1 MTQSTDMPSTRSR
14 PLDVAAIRASEYPW
28 MESGAAIYLNAA
40 STGPLP
46 RRAVEAANHWTAL
59 RSEPH
64 RIPLSLMMDAAATAR
79 SQFARLV
86 GADPG
91 EIALM
96 PNTTYGLNLAARALP
111 LRPGVV
117 LTFDGEFPS
126 CVYPFQALQS
136 RGVSLELVPRLAN
149 GLPDED
155 TLVTAIARADVVAVV
170 VSWVQF
176 ATGYVADLAR
186 IGEACEANGVF
197 FIVDGIQGCGV
208 REIDLRALRVDM
220 FASGAQKWQL
230 SPWGTGFVYVRRE
243 LVAPLEPMD
252 VGWACMKA
260 SLDYARLTDYEF
272 DYLDD
277 ARRFEVVT
285 IAYHDFA
292 TANASTGLLLEH
304 GVDAIAAHIETLV
317 GRVVA
322 WTESRGDVQL
332 VTPSDPARRAGV
344 VAFTPADL
352 DAMGARLRKAGVA
365 HVVREGAIRFSPHCY
380 NTVEEIDTV
389 LALLER

>member
-1 MTQSTDMPSTRSR
+1 MTASPITATPPRA
-14 PLDVAAIRASEYPW
+14 LDVAAFRASEYPW
-28 MESGAAIYLNAA
+28 MDTGAAIYFNAA

-46 RRAVEAANHWTAL
+46 RRAVEAANHWTSL

-64 RIPLSLMMDAAATAR
+64 RLPLSLMMDAAATAR
-79 SQFARLV
+79 AQFARLV
-86 GADPG
+86 GADAT

-111 LRPGVV
+111 LRPGVI

-126 CVYPFQALQS
+126 CVYPFQALGS
-136 RGVSLELVPRLAN
+136 RGVTLELIPRLES

-155 TLVTAIARADVVAVV
+155 TLVAAIARPDVVAVV

-186 IGEACEANGVF
+186 IGAACRANDVF

-208 REIDLRALRVDM
+208 KEIDLHALPVDI

-243 LVAPLEPMD
+243 LVASLEPMD

-272 DYLDD
+272 DFLDD

-292 TANASTGLLLEH
+292 TANASTALLLEH
-304 GVDAIAAHIETLV
+304 GVEAVAAHVESLID
-317 GRVVA
+317 RVIA
-322 WTESRGDVQL
+322 WTQARGDVRL
-332 VTPSDPARRAGV
+332 VTPAEPSRRAGV
-344 VAFTPADL
+344 VAFTPPDI
-352 DAMGARLRKAGVA
+352 DGMGARLRKAGVA